1 MTLKSIDITI
11 ECDECG
17 EELNIPQATEA
28 FLIDRPDINVV
39 IDSFVLSEL
48 ILGLDWIMISDVQH
62 YCSPE
67 CLGQ

>member
-11 ECDECG
+11 ECDEC
-17 EELNIPQATEA
+17 
-28 FLIDRPDINVV
+28 IDRPDINVV

-67 CLGQ
+67 CYDENS